1 MGGGVPGG
9 MSSEQNNLGQ
19 SERGTFGDSHMQR
32 SHALGPPNC
41 GMPMEAPSVPV
52 KCRFLGPLCIA
63 LGVAVL
69 KSVPIAQENYTES
82 VSLWPLPGATL
93 VPNL

>member
-1 MGGGVPGG
+1 
-9 MSSEQNNLGQ
+9 
-19 SERGTFGDSHMQR
+19 
-32 SHALGPPNC
+32 
-41 GMPMEAPSVPV
+41 MEAPSVPV